1 MKILSFKHNDITLDV
16 NFSLEEDTVWM
27 SQKDMAILFKR
38 SKMNISLHIKNIL
51 GNNTSNQLI
60 VKRNFTVEI
69 AGKPRKI
76 DHYNLAIIKE
86 VGYRID
92 PALTEYFINWCKEEL
107 EKDKYQLLPIQSNII
122 RFEED
127 NVVLDVR
134 VSPQQYTVWLSLNQM
149 SILFDRDKTVISGHI
164 ADIYKEKELE
174 ENRTTAKNATVQI
187 EGKRTVTRTITYYNL
202 DVIISVG
209 FRVTSNRGI
218 VFRRWAIKT
227 LSQYMIKGYSTDERR
242 IALLEES
249 YLTLKDDVKRVEK
262 RMKAIEDNYKNSS
275 EKEIVFYEGEVFDAY
290 DFFCHLVHKANSA
303 LLLIDPYIDEV
314 ALSILKNKKR
324 EAKAHIIT
332 THKCKITIED
342 LNKYQDQYGEINI
355 HIVKPFHDRFLS
367 IDDSEHFLLGS
378 SLNRVGAHFSAV
390 VKLEDKTIIKSLEKT
405 LLEG

>member
-1 MKILSFKHNDITLDV
+1 MKILNFKHNDITLDV
-16 NFSLEEDTVWM
+16 KFSPEENTVWLN
-27 SQKDMAILFKR
+27 QNDMAILFSC
-38 SKMNISLHIKNIL
+38 SKMNVSKHLKKILLNTPTVKSVVNQKFTTQSDGKTYNI
-51 GNNTSNQLI
+51 N
-60 VKRNFTVEI
+60 
-69 AGKPRKI
+69 
-76 DHYNLAIIKE
+76 HYNLDIIKE
-86 VGYRID
+86 VGYKIK
-92 PALTEYFINWCKEEL
+92 PSLTEVFINWCKEEL

-149 SILFDRDKTVISGHI
+149 SVLFDRDKTFISGHI
-164 ADIYKEKELE
+164 ADIFNEKELDE
-174 ENRTTAKNATVQI
+174 SRTTAKNATVQI
-187 EGKRTVTRTITYYNL
+187 EGKRTVTRNITYYNL

-290 DFFCHLVHKANSA
+290 DFFCHLVHKANGA

-324 EAKAHIIT
+324 VVKAHIIT
-332 THKCKITIED
+332 THRCKITIED

>member
-1 MKILSFKHNDITLDV
+1 MQKITFTYNDIAIDV
-16 NFSLEEDTVWM
+16 NFSTEENTVWM
-27 SQKDMAILFKR
+27 SQKDMAALFER

-51 GNNTSNQLI
+51 EKFGSNPSV
-60 VKRNFTVEI
+60 VKREFTTQSD
-69 AGKPRKI
+69 GKTYNI
-76 DHYNLAIIKE
+76 NHYNLDIIKE
-86 VGYRID
+86 VGYKIN
-92 PALTEYFINWCKEEL
+92 PSLTEYFINWCKEEL

-242 IALLEES
+242 IALLELPLLPRRLLCYRGVPIS
-249 YLTLKDDVKRVEK
+249 GRQSIRGLKRLTYRRVLFPKRIRSMLKIRPSWNQRPKTSWWISIAK
-262 RMKAIEDNYKNSS
+262 LINT
-275 EKEIVFYEGEVFDAY
+275 
-290 DFFCHLVHKANSA
+290 HLTWRRFP
-303 LLLIDPYIDEV
+303 LI
-314 ALSILKNKKR
+314 
-324 EAKAHIIT
+324 
-332 THKCKITIED
+332 
-342 LNKYQDQYGEINI
+342 
-355 HIVKPFHDRFLS
+355 
-367 IDDSEHFLLGS
+367 
-378 SLNRVGAHFSAV
+378 
-390 VKLEDKTIIKSLEKT
+390 
-405 LLEG
+405 